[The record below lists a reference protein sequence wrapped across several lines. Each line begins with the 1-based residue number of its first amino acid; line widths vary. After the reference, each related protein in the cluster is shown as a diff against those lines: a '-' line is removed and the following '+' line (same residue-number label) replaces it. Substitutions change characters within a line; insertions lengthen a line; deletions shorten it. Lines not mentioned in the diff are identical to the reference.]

1 MRLCLKKR
9 ILVNSSLQSVNN
21 STSWI
26 TVGSNPITSTK
37 ETDSNGYF
45 FNKPCKQW
53 VMGSNPIEGCK
64 LLVAQSGLEQL
75 NVLKNV
81 SEILKTK

>member
-1 MRLCLKKR
+1 
-9 ILVNSSLQSVNN
+9 
-21 STSWI
+21 
-26 TVGSNPITSTK
+26 
-37 ETDSNGYF
+37 
-45 FNKPCKQW
+45 
-53 VMGSNPIEGCK
+53 MGSNPIEGRK